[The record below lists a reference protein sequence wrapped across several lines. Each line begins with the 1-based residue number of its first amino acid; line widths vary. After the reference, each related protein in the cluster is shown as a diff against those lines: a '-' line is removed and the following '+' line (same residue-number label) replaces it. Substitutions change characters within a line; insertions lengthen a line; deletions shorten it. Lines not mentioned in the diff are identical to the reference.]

1 MKKYSYLRERMK
13 RLDITLD
20 DAGQQI
26 SKTASGVS
34 YKLGGRTPWTLDE
47 MYLIMDLIDEPIE
60 HLSDVFPR
68 DGINELTYEEI
79 RARHAGGGANALPQN
94 MAIVLVPVEELPD
107 IGRRYAAQQ
116 GLRVLK

>member
-1 MKKYSYLRERMK
+1 MEKYSYLRERLK
-13 RLDITLD
+13 RLDITLSD
-20 DAGQQI
+20 VGQQI
-26 SKTASGVS
+26 SKPAGSVS
-34 YKLGGRTPWTLDE
+34 ARLNGRIQWSLDE

-68 DGINELTYEEI
+68 GGINELTYEEI

-107 IGRRYAAQQ
+107 IGWRYAAQQ